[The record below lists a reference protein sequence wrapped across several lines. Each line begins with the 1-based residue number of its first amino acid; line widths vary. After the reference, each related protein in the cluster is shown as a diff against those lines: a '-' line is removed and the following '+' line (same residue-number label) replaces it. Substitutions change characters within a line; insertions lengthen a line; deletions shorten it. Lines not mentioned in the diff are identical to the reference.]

1 MAFTADQVSST
12 QSVAGR
18 ASSGARALTQLTH
31 RPVDPERRGVVR
43 VLHCQL
49 NRPLLFK
56 QSGTGAY
63 GKPTNHRDPRDKE
76 IDPKRKNKEMITV
89 EATVKLR

>member
-1 MAFTADQVSST
+1 MAFIADQVSST
-12 QSVAGR
+12 QSVGGR
-18 ASSGARALTQLTH
+18 ASSGARALTH

-49 NRPLLFK
+49 DRPLLFK

-63 GKPTNHRDPRDKE
+63 GKPTNHRDPGDKE

-89 EATVKLR
+89 EATVKVR